1 MVDIRILKTIVFVL
15 AVVIALAIAFA
26 LPAAARFADGETVCH
41 RQADTDPTNIW
52 HSMTEEGN
60 GWAQHVLSHLYEK
73 PWDVESEAAKA

>member
-41 RQADTDPTNIW
+41 RQAYTDPANIFY
-52 HSMTEEGN
+52 SMSEERN
-60 GWAQHVLSHLYEK
+60 GSVQHGLSHLYEK